1 MITKVSQS
9 GGFAG
14 GDAVEIGWVDTLQ
27 LPAARAER
35 VRQAVESLRGALAE
49 SGGAIGA
56 DLPEYRIEIEESDGS
71 RDTLI
76 IPDDMDPANPTL
88 KPLRDLL
95 SAIEE

>member
-1 MITKVSQS
+1 M
-9 GGFAG
+9 
-14 GDAVEIGWVDTLQ
+14 EIGSVDTLR
-27 LPAARAER
+27 LPAVRAEQ
-35 VRQAVESLRGALAE
+35 VRQAVESLREALAE

-56 DLPEYRIEIEESDGS
+56 DLPEYRVEIEESDGS

-95 SAIEE
+95 SALDE